1 MSANKVNELQAELP
15 KLRQYTD
22 DLTID
27 PVAAVSG
34 LISVC
39 DTQKDIARKHGFAF
53 CAGLLEEW
61 LMELIAINVG
71 FKELNGRH
79 KDDELFVFQFFIQD
93 VIQNLEG
100 YFTGLASTGNDSKA
114 QVEVRLPSVRML
126 QTWRPSLDPNKSI
139 SETPAT
145 VIAEP
150 EKVETAP
157 VVAAQ
162 PTPVVEAML
171 VQEVAQSAEAAPASV
186 AQVAAAPVA
195 LKGQASATSHLYLL
209 CKSAVTRGESAS
221 FAIPIQQVV
230 QVIISQPIIA
240 LPNATPGYLG
250 ILNLRG
256 ETVPVLRCDDREEI
270 ETSTGKD
277 YIVIATIEGKK
288 FGFRMEQ
295 VLSVSDLDAGTFQ
308 ESRDLLA
315 QARSSW
321 VTHLARKDDEIVL
334 VMDLAKALVA

>member
-1 MSANKVNELQAELP
+1 
-15 KLRQYTD
+15 
-22 DLTID
+22 
-27 PVAAVSG
+27 
-34 LISVC
+34 
-39 DTQKDIARKHGFAF
+39 
-53 CAGLLEEW
+53 
-61 LMELIAINVG
+61 MELIAIHVG

-100 YFTGLASTGNDSKA
+100 YFAGLATSGNDSKA

-126 QTWRPSLDPNKSI
+126 QTWRPSLDPNKAVTVS
-139 SETPAT
+139 PA
-145 VIAEP
+145 
-150 EKVETAP
+150 AP
-157 VVAAQ
+157 VVEPVKVEPAPEVEKAEPQ
-162 PTPVVEAML
+162 PVFEAVVPPAPVVEAAP
-171 VQEVAQSAEAAPASV
+171 VQEAAPAKEASAPV
-186 AQVAAAPVA
+186 SHVAAAPVA
-195 LKGQASATSHLYLL
+195 LKSHASASSHLYLM

-256 ETVPVLRCDDREEI
+256 ETIPVLRCDDREEI
-270 ETSTGKD
+270 ESTTGKD

-295 VLSVSDLDAGTFQ
+295 VLSVSGLDAGTFQ
-308 ESRDLLA
+308 ESRDLLS